1 MGSRKQRVAVVL
13 ALVALVA
20 GGGLVKQLD
29 TRGCSKDTSAA
40 TVSGASS
47 SAQPRST
54 GAESRD
60 NKRETRPIDAVSGT
74 KIVDRAE
81 KYAIIVP
88 MHAVTQLEV
97 MKTTWKIFPPC
108 AADARAAQ
116 IIDLIFL
123 SDVDLPSLDV
133 TGGHCFQRVYRLRP
147 FIPSCYNVYAQAPPY
162 CFFTMMLHLD
172 LDRTYDA
179 ILQVEA
185 DSVPV
190 KSNWLDAAVENIL
203 KPTSG
208 EVWIHAAK
216 NERGGNNFN
225 GNGAYNLQNN
235 EFRQFIIGYREWF
248 YTKAV
253 NSGDTAFDTNMITF
267 AKEKGSF
274 GNFSNTHLRASKSLR
289 NCDLMSLTAC
299 RSAMDASTWGG
310 ATPEALFVHSH
321 DLKDPSRVR
330 SQILVEMLGGDNGI
344 RQFK

>member
-1 MGSRKQRVAVVL
+1 MGSRKQRVAAVL
-13 ALVALVA
+13 ALLALVVVA
-20 GGGLVKQLD
+20 GLVKQVD
-29 TRGCSKDTSAA
+29 TRGCSKGTSGA

-47 SAQPRST
+47 LAQPRST
-54 GAESRD
+54 RTESSLSD
-60 NKRETRPIDAVSGT
+60 KRETPPIDAVSGT
-74 KIVDRAE
+74 KIDARAE

-88 MHAVTQLEV
+88 MHAATQLEV

-108 AADARAAQ
+108 DADERAPR

-123 SDVDLPSLDV
+123 SDAELPSLDV
-133 TGGHCFQRVYRLRP
+133 TGGHCFQRVYRLQP
-147 FIPSCYNVYAQAPPY
+147 FIPSCYNVYAQAAPY

-190 KSNWLDAAVENIL
+190 KSNWLDAALENIF

-225 GNGAYNLQNN
+225 GNGAYNLRN
-235 EFRQFIIGYREWF
+235 EGFRQFIIGYREWF

-267 AKEKGSF
+267 AKEVGIF
-274 GNFSNTHLRASKSLR
+274 RNFSNRHLRASASLR
-289 NCDLMSLTAC
+289 NCDLMSLIAC
-299 RSAMDASTWGG
+299 RSAVDASTWGG

-330 SQILVEMLGGDNGI
+330 SQILVEMLGRDLK
-344 RQFK
+344 QLD